1 MPMGL
6 ARKVQSLNQVTG
18 PQAGAGRLCS
28 DLLCDSWTIP
38 DVAGPLSSSEKRGRE
53 LKEEEIRCKFY
64 GLRQPLASVGG
75 SSLFV
80 PAQNQRQ
87 ELLTL

>member
-6 ARKVQSLNQVTG
+6 AKKVQSLNQVTG

-38 DVAGPLSSSEKRGRE
+38 DRCWASFFLGEKGKGDIGGGNQMQILWARAA
-53 LKEEEIRCKFY
+53 F
-64 GLRQPLASVGG
+64 GLCQW
-75 SSLFV
+75 
-80 PAQNQRQ
+80 
-87 ELLTL
+87 